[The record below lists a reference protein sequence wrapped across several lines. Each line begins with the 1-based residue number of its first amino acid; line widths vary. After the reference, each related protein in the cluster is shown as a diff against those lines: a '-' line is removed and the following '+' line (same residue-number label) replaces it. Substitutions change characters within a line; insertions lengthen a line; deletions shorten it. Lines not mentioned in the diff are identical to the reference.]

1 MIESTSY
8 DRILCYLAPIEKLL
22 RDEEISEVIV
32 NADRSVFIERSGLLR
47 RVDVAWD
54 HDEYLGHAL
63 RSIARMLGQDITPD
77 APTLDT
83 RLPDGSR
90 VAIAIP
96 PVSPEGPT
104 VTIRKFQGRYFTLDT
119 LVRIGSLSEQLAER
133 LRTLVRDEKAN
144 ILISGGTGAGKTSL
158 LNALVAEIPP
168 EERLGI
174 IEDTREIQ
182 AVAPNRFQFEA
193 RRDEPAVT
201 IRDLVKASLR
211 HRPDRLII
219 GEVRGPEAFD
229 LINALNTGHSGSL
242 ATVHANSALLALSRL
257 TTLIL
262 MEGAQWPVS
271 AIKASIADAIRY
283 VIHVARTLDGRR
295 AIEAVIQVKGYEVGS
310 ERFIT
315 DFCSGSAR
323 PSLSHSIETALL

>member
-1 MIESTSY
+1 MTESTSY
-8 DRILCYLAPIEKLL
+8 DRILCYLAPIENLL
-22 RDEEISEVIV
+22 RDDEISEVIV
-32 NADRSVFIERSGLLR
+32 NADRSVFIERSGLLQR
-47 RVDVAWD
+47 IDVAWD
-54 HDEYLGHAL
+54 HDEYLGHAM
-63 RSIARMLGQDITPD
+63 RSIARMLGQDITLD

-104 VTIRKFQGRYFTLDT
+104 VTIRKFQRRYFTLDT

-158 LNALVAEIPP
+158 LNALVSEIPS

-182 AVAPNRFQFEA
+182 ASAPNRFQFEA
-193 RRDEPAVT
+193 HRDGPSVT

-229 LINALNTGHSGSL
+229 LINALNTGHSGSI

-262 MEGAQWPVS
+262 MEGAHWPVA

-283 VIHVARTLDGRR
+283 VVHVLRTPEGHREISEVMLVR
-295 AIEAVIQVKGYEVGS
+295 GYDIRSDAFATEKAAS
-310 ERFIT
+310 TR
-315 DFCSGSAR
+315 
-323 PSLSHSIETALL
+323 

>member
-22 RDEEISEVIV
+22 RDDEISEVIV
-32 NADRSVFIERSGLLR
+32 NADRSVFIERAGLLQP
-47 RVDVAWD
+47 VEVAWD

-104 VTIRKFQGRYFTLDT
+104 ITIRKFQRRYFTLDT

-133 LRTLVRDEKAN
+133 LRTLVSHEKAN

-158 LNALVAEIPP
+158 LNALVAEIPAQ
-168 EERLGI
+168 ERLGI

-182 AVAPNRFQFEA
+182 AAAPNRFQFEA
-193 RRDEPAVT
+193 RRDEPGVT

-242 ATVHANSALLALSRL
+242 ATLHANSALLALSRL

-262 MEGAQWPVS
+262 MEGAQWPVA
-271 AIKASIADAIRY
+271 AIKASIAEAIRY
-283 VIHVARTLDGRR
+283 VVHVSRNPDGSR
-295 AIEAVIQVKGYEVGS
+295 AINDVIQVQGYD
-310 ERFIT
+310 IQ
-315 DFCSGSAR
+315 SGTFFTRSD
-323 PSLSHSIETALL
+323 LSRLP

>member
-22 RDEEISEVIV
+22 RDDEISEVIV
-32 NADRSVFIERSGLLR
+32 NADRSVFIERAGLLQ

-104 VTIRKFQGRYFTLDT
+104 VSIRKFQRRYFTLDT

-182 AVAPNRFQFEA
+182 AAAPNRFQFEA
-193 RRDEPAVT
+193 RRDEPSVT

-229 LINALNTGHSGSL
+229 LINALNTGHAGSL
-242 ATVHANSALLALSRL
+242 ATIHANSAPMALSRL

-262 MEGAQWPVS
+262 MEGAQWPVA
-271 AIKASIADAIRY
+271 AIKASIADAVRY
-283 VIHVARTLDGRR
+283 VVQVVRNGEGTREIRD
-295 AIEAVIQVKGYEVGS
+295 VIQVEGYAVDADTFLV
-310 ERFIT
+310 R
-315 DFCSGSAR
+315 DQSGFS
-323 PSLSHSIETALL
+323 

>member
-22 RDEEISEVIV
+22 RDDEISEVIV
-32 NADRSVFIERSGLLR
+32 NADRSVFIERAGLLQ

-96 PVSPEGPT
+96 PVSPEGTT
-104 VTIRKFQGRYFTLDT
+104 VTIRKFQRRYFTLDT

-133 LRTLVRDEKAN
+133 LRTLVRDERAN

-158 LNALVAEIPP
+158 LNALVAEIPA

-182 AVAPNRFQFEA
+182 ATAPNRFQFEA
-193 RRDEPAVT
+193 RLEPAVT
-201 IRDLVKASLR
+201 IRHLVKASLR

-262 MEGAQWPVS
+262 MEGAHWPVA
-271 AIKASIADAIRY
+271 AIKASIADAVNY
-283 VIHVARTLDGRR
+283 VIHVSRCPDGKRR
-295 AIEAVIQVKGYEVGS
+295 VTEVLHTDAYNAQLGTFAVRE
-310 ERFIT
+310 E
-315 DFCSGSAR
+315 CSIPA
-323 PSLSHSIETALL
+323 

>member
-22 RDEEISEVIV
+22 RDDEISEVIV
-32 NADRSVFIERSGLLR
+32 NADRSVFIERSGLLQ
-47 RVDVAWD
+47 RVDIVWD

-104 VTIRKFQGRYFTLDT
+104 VTIRKFQRRYFTLET

-182 AVAPNRFQFEA
+182 VSAPNRFQFEA

-229 LINALNTGHSGSL
+229 LINALNTGHSGSI

-257 TTLIL
+257 ATLIL
-262 MEGAQWPVS
+262 MEGAQWPVTS
-271 AIKASIADAIRY
+271 IKAAISDAVHY
-283 VIHVARTLDGRR
+283 VVQVSRRPDGRR
-295 AIEAVIQVKGYEVGS
+295 SVTGLLRVFGYDIQSDAFGAVDCLVI
-310 ERFIT
+310 
-315 DFCSGSAR
+315 
-323 PSLSHSIETALL
+323 

>member
-22 RDEEISEVIV
+22 RDDEISEVIV
-32 NADRSVFIERSGLLR
+32 NADRSVFIERSGLLQ

-104 VTIRKFQGRYFTLDT
+104 VTIRKFQRRYFTLDT
-119 LVRIGSLSEQLAER
+119 LVRIGSMSEQLAER

-158 LNALVAEIPP
+158 LNALVAEIPL

-182 AVAPNRFQFEA
+182 ANAPNRFQFEA
-193 RRDEPAVT
+193 RRDQPAVT

-262 MEGAQWPVS
+262 MEGAHWPIA
-271 AIKASIADAIRY
+271 AINASIAEAIGFI
-283 VIHVARTLDGRR
+283 VHVGRNPDGRR
-295 AIEAVIQVKGYEVGS
+295 TVNEVVDVQGYDVQSGMPL
-310 ERFIT
+310 T
-315 DFCSGSAR
+315 HCDFQ
-323 PSLSHSIETALL
+323 

>member
-22 RDEEISEVIV
+22 RDDEISEVIV
-32 NADRSVFIERSGLLR
+32 NADRSVFIERSGLLQ

-104 VTIRKFQGRYFTLDT
+104 VTIRKFQRRYFTLDT

-158 LNALVAEIPP
+158 LNALVAEIPA

-182 AVAPNRFQFEA
+182 ASAPNRFQFEA

-211 HRPDRLII
+211 HRP
-219 GEVRGPEAFD
+219 GPPHHRGS
-229 LINALNTGHSGSL
+229 T
-242 ATVHANSALLALSRL
+242 
-257 TTLIL
+257 
-262 MEGAQWPVS
+262 
-271 AIKASIADAIRY
+271 
-283 VIHVARTLDGRR
+283 
-295 AIEAVIQVKGYEVGS
+295 
-310 ERFIT
+310 
-315 DFCSGSAR
+315 R
-323 PSLSHSIETALL
+323 PGGF

>member
-1 MIESTSY
+1 MVEFTSY
-8 DRILCYLAPIEKLL
+8 DRILCYLAPIENLL
-22 RDEEISEVIV
+22 RDDEISEVIV
-32 NADRSVFIERSGLLR
+32 NADRSVFIERSGLLQ

-54 HDEYLGHAL
+54 REEYLGHAL
-63 RSIARMLGQDITPD
+63 RSIARILGQDITPD
-77 APTLDT
+77 SPTLDT

-104 VTIRKFQGRYFTLDT
+104 VTIRKFQRRYFTLDT
-119 LVRIGSLSEQLAER
+119 LVRIGSLTEQLAER
-133 LRTLVRDEKAN
+133 LRRLVREEKAN
-144 ILISGGTGAGKTSL
+144 ILISGGTGAGKTSM
-158 LNALVAEIPP
+158 LNALVAEIPS

-182 AVAPNRFQFEA
+182 ASAPNRFQFEA
-193 RRDEPAVT
+193 SRGETTVT

-229 LINALNTGHSGSL
+229 LINALNTGHSGSI

-262 MEGAQWPVS
+262 MEGAQWPVG
-271 AIKASIADAIRY
+271 AIKVAVAEAISC
-283 VIHVARTLDGRR
+283 VVHVARNQDGRR
-295 AIEAVIQVKGYEVGS
+295 VVNEVIQVHGYDVQAGMFS
-310 ERFIT
+310 TLVNFK
-315 DFCSGSAR
+315 
-323 PSLSHSIETALL
+323 

>member
-22 RDEEISEVIV
+22 RDDEISEVIV
-32 NADRSVFIERSGLLR
+32 NADRSVFIERAGLLQ
-47 RVDVAWD
+47 RVEVVWD
-54 HDEYLGHAL
+54 HEEDLGHAL
-63 RSIARMLGQDITPD
+63 RSIARMLGQDITPE

-104 VTIRKFQGRYFTLDT
+104 VTIRKFQRRYFTLDT
-119 LVRIGSLSEQLAER
+119 LVRIGSLSEQLADR

-158 LNALVAEIPP
+158 LNALVAEIPA

-182 AVAPNRFQFEA
+182 VNAPNRFQFEA

-229 LINALNTGHSGSL
+229 LINALNTGHAGSL

-262 MEGAQWPVS
+262 MEGAQWPVT
-271 AIKASIADAIRY
+271 AIKASTADAVQY
-283 VIHVARTLDGRR
+283 VVQVSRQHDGRR
-295 AIEAVIQVKGYEVGS
+295 RVSELIQVTGYNLQS
-310 ERFIT
+310 DTFIALE
-315 DFCSGSAR
+315 CSVV
-323 PSLSHSIETALL
+323 

>member
-22 RDEEISEVIV
+22 RDDEISEVIV
-32 NADRSVFIERSGLLR
+32 NADRSVFIERAGLLQ

-104 VTIRKFQGRYFTLDT
+104 VTIRKFQRRYFTLET
-119 LVRIGSLSEQLAER
+119 LVRIGSFSEQLAER

-182 AVAPNRFQFEA
+182 AGAPNRFQFEA

-262 MEGAQWPVS
+262 MEGANWPVS
-271 AIKASIADAIRY
+271 AIKASIADAVQY
-283 VIHVARTLDGRR
+283 VIHVIRHPNGPRVVGELRQLQAYD
-295 AIEAVIQVKGYEVGS
+295 IQSDHFVT
-310 ERFIT
+310 RDCLIT
-315 DFCSGSAR
+315 
-323 PSLSHSIETALL
+323 

>member
-8 DRILCYLAPIEKLL
+8 DRILCYLAPIENLL
-22 RDEEISEVIV
+22 RDDEISEVIV

-83 RLPDGSR
+83 RLFDGSR

-104 VTIRKFQGRYFTLDT
+104 VTIRKFQRRYFTLDT
-119 LVRIGSLSEQLAER
+119 LVRIGSMSDQLAER

-182 AVAPNRFQFEA
+182 ANAPNRFQFEA

-257 TTLIL
+257 TTLVL
-262 MEGAQWPVS
+262 MEGAHWPVA
-271 AIKASIADAIRY
+271 AIKASIADAVRY
-283 VIHVARTLDGRR
+283 VIHISRRPDGHRR
-295 AIEAVIQVKGYEVGS
+295 INEVLKV
-310 ERFIT
+310 E
-315 DFCSGSAR
+315 DFDHKSGTFATR
-323 PSLSHSIETALL
+323 EC

>member
-22 RDEEISEVIV
+22 RDDEISEVIV
-32 NADRSVFIERSGLLR
+32 NADRSVYIERSGLLQ
-47 RVDVAWD
+47 RVDVSWD

-96 PVSPEGPT
+96 PVSPAGPT
-104 VTIRKFQGRYFTLDT
+104 VTIRKFQRRYFTLDT
-119 LVRIGSLSEQLAER
+119 LVRIGSLGDQLAER
-133 LRTLVRDEKAN
+133 LRTQVRDEKAN

-182 AVAPNRFQFEA
+182 VSAPNRFQFEA

-262 MEGAQWPVS
+262 MEGAQWPIA

-283 VIHVARTLDGRR
+283 VIQIRRQPDGHR
-295 AIEAVIQVKGYEVGS
+295 AINELLKVQGFDVHSNAFLTRSVI
-310 ERFIT
+310 
-315 DFCSGSAR
+315 
-323 PSLSHSIETALL
+323 

>member
-1 MIESTSY
+1 MDESTSY

-22 RDEEISEVIV
+22 RDDEISEVIV
-32 NADRSVFIERSGLLR
+32 NADRSVFIERAGLLQ
-47 RVDVAWD
+47 RVDVAWE

-104 VTIRKFQGRYFTLDT
+104 VTIRKFQRRYFTLDT

-168 EERLGI
+168 HERLGI

-182 AVAPNRFQFEA
+182 ATAPNRFQFEA
-193 RRDEPAVT
+193 RCDQPAVT

-229 LINALNTGHSGSL
+229 LINALNTGHSGSI

-262 MEGAQWPVS
+262 MEGAQWPVA
-271 AIKASIADAIRY
+271 AIKAAIAEAIRY
-283 VIHVARTLDGRR
+283 VVHVTRNPDGRR
-295 AIEAVIQVKGYEVGS
+295 VVNEVIQVQDYDIRS
-310 ERFIT
+310 
-315 DFCSGSAR
+315 
-323 PSLSHSIETALL
+323 

>member
-8 DRILCYLAPIEKLL
+8 DRILCYLAPIQNLL
-22 RDEEISEVIV
+22 RDDEISEVIV
-32 NADRSVFIERSGLLR
+32 NADRSVFIERAGLLQ
-47 RVDVAWD
+47 RVEVAWD

-104 VTIRKFQGRYFTLDT
+104 VTIRKFQRRYFTLDT
-119 LVRIGSLSEQLAER
+119 LVRIGSLSDQLAER

-158 LNALVAEIPP
+158 LNALVAEIPE

-182 AVAPNRFQFEA
+182 ASAPNRFQFEA

-262 MEGAQWPVS
+262 MEGAQWPVA
-271 AIKASIADAIRY
+271 AIKASIVDAIRY
-283 VIHVARTLDGRR
+283 VVHVARNPDGRR
-295 AIEAVIQVKGYEVGS
+295 TVNEVIQVQGYDVQ
-310 ERFIT
+310 
-315 DFCSGSAR
+315 SGMFFTCGD
-323 PSLSHSIETALL
+323 LQ

>member
-8 DRILCYLAPIEKLL
+8 DRILCYLAPIENFL
-22 RDEEISEVIV
+22 RDDEISEVIV
-32 NADRSVFIERSGLLR
+32 NADRSVFIERSGLLQ

-104 VTIRKFQGRYFTLDT
+104 VTIRKFQRRYFTLDT
-119 LVRIGSLSEQLAER
+119 LVRIGSLSDQLAER

-158 LNALVAEIPP
+158 LNALVAEIPA

-182 AVAPNRFQFEA
+182 AKPR
-193 RRDEPAVT
+193 
-201 IRDLVKASLR
+201 
-211 HRPDRLII
+211 
-219 GEVRGPEAFD
+219 
-229 LINALNTGHSGSL
+229 TGFSSKPGGTNPPS
-242 ATVHANSALLALSRL
+242 
-257 TTLIL
+257 
-262 MEGAQWPVS
+262 PS
-271 AIKASIADAIRY
+271 AIWSKRPS
-283 VIHVARTLDGRR
+283 VIART
-295 AIEAVIQVKGYEVGS
+295 AS
-310 ERFIT
+310 
-315 DFCSGSAR
+315 SSAR
-323 PSLSHSIETALL
+323 FAAPKPST

>member
-32 NADRSVFIERSGLLR
+32 NADRSVFIERAGLLQR
-47 RVDVAWD
+47 IDVAWD

-104 VTIRKFQGRYFTLDT
+104 VTIRKFQRRYFTLDT
-119 LVRIGSLSEQLAER
+119 LVRIGSLSDQLAER
-133 LRTLVRDEKAN
+133 LRALVRLEKAN

-158 LNALVAEIPP
+158 LNALVAEIPS

-182 AVAPNRFQFEA
+182 AAAPNRFQFEA

-242 ATVHANSALLALSRL
+242 ATVHANSASLALARL

-262 MEGAQWPVS
+262 MEGAHWPVA
-271 AIKASIADAIRY
+271 AIKASIVDALNY
-283 VIHVARTLDGRR
+283 VIHVCRDSRGSRGVTELL
-295 AIEAVIQVKGYEVGS
+295 QVHAYQPTSDSFLTSPV
-310 ERFIT
+310 
-315 DFCSGSAR
+315 
-323 PSLSHSIETALL
+323 PL